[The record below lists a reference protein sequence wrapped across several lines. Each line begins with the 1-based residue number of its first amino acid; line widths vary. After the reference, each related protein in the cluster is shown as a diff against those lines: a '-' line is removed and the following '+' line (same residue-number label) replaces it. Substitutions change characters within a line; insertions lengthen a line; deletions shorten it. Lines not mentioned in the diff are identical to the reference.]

1 MAKLKLIETIQSKL
15 STLTKKDGQ
24 LIVVRD
30 NASLHIDL
38 DGNRIYISDWIDIST
53 DEERLAM
60 ISPLSNKYYYVVET
74 NKIWRYISGSW
85 VLISSIK
92 DLNEHIE
99 DTNIHINPTERT
111 NWNSAKTHA
120 NSTHARTDATKVEK
134 SSTNGNI
141 KINGSETV
149 VYVHPSG
156 TNPHNI
162 TKSDVGLGNVENKS
176 SATIRGEITSSNI
189 TTALGYTPLNSNL
202 KGSVD
207 GLAELD
213 STGKVPT
220 SQLPSYVDDVL
231 EYTAKSGFPTTGE
244 TGKIYVDTST
254 NLTYR
259 WSGSAYVEISP
270 SLALG
275 TTSSTAYRG
284 DRGNIAYTHS
294 QSSHAPSDAEKNQ
307 NAFSNVTVGSTTIA
321 ADTVTD
327 TLTLVAGGNVTLTPD
342 ATNDKITIAATDT
355 VYTHPDSGVTAGNYA
370 GVTVDAQGHVTAGST
385 TLPISKGGTGQTT
398 IANIYKN
405 VICKSGENTSP
416 EYVVGFDTS
425 YANNGY
431 VSIKDLRNTMGLGN
445 TTDALSIT
453 NGGTGATDAT
463 TALNNLGAATVNHT
477 HSVATTSTNG
487 LMTSTDKTKLDSIAE
502 GANKYTHPNYTAR
515 TGVPTANA
523 SPGFGG
529 TFKVSQPVSDAT
541 GHITAINSRTI
552 TIPNAIA
559 STSANG
565 LMSSTDKSK
574 LDNMDAYA
582 TNIPFITGTQ
592 TATTGTWTGTTSE
605 ISSLVDGQTIRYWLP
620 YKGSGEAT
628 LNLTLSD
635 GTTTGAIACYW
646 KGTTRLTTHYA
657 AGTVITL
664 TYRANISIA
673 GSTTTYT
680 GWWADADYD
689 SNSDTKVTQ
698 TVTTTNANYPLLL
711 APSGQTATKTTTS
724 YFASGVTLNPS
735 TNTIEANISGNA
747 TTATSATSATSA
759 TTATTASKLSNT
771 SAIGSATNPV
781 YFNASGVPVKTTY
794 TLGKSVPSNAIFTD
808 TTYSQA
814 TSSALGLVKIGFTE
828 SGKNYPVELNSSG
841 QMYVNVPWTDNNT
854 TYSDFVKSGS
864 SAKAGL
870 VPAPSTTAGTT
881 KYLREDGTWAVP
893 PDNNTTYST
902 MTGASSS
909 AAGVTGLVPAPAKGK
924 QASFLRGDGT
934 WVVPTNTWTKVS
946 TSADGYVTKLPGN
959 TTTFLRG
966 DGTWATPPD
975 TNTTYTL
982 SSFGITATAT
992 ELNTLDGITATVT
1005 ELNYCDGVTSNIQTQ
1020 LDAKQATITGGATTI
1035 TSSNLTASR
1044 ALISNSSG
1052 KVAVSAV
1059 TSTEL
1064 GYLDGVTSSIQTQL
1078 DGKAASSHGTHV
1090 SFSTT
1095 KPVVAGTAS
1104 VGSATTVSRSDHVH
1118 PAQTSVTGSSGSCT
1132 GNSATATSASSSAST
1147 VTTSCLRNI
1156 QASTTDLTAGT
1167 SSLTTGAI
1175 YIVYE

>member
-1 MAKLKLIETIQSKL
+1 MEQKCQIQMLKQYGTKYFKINTPLVSVFSIIKMEVKYKMAYLGENSLKKIF
-15 STLTKKDGQ
+15 TL
-24 LIVVRD
+24 
-30 NASLHIDL
+30 
-38 DGNRIYISDWIDIST
+38 
-53 DEERLAM
+53 
-60 ISPLSNKYYYVVET
+60 
-74 NKIWRYISGSW
+74 
-85 VLISSIK
+85 IK
-92 DLNEHIE
+92 DYL
-99 DTNIHINPTERT
+99 D
-111 NWNSAKTHA
+111 SKF
-120 NSTHARTDATKVEK
+120 
-134 SSTNGNI
+134 
-141 KINGSETV
+141 
-149 VYVHPSG
+149 
-156 TNPHNI
+156 
-162 TKSDVGLGNVENKS
+162 GNVENKS
-176 SATIRGEITSSNI
+176 SATIRSELTKENV
-189 TTALGYTPLNSNL
+189 TTALGYTPPKTNTTYGVATSSALGLVKSGTDITVDSSGNVSINDDSHAHVISNIDGLQTALNEKAPLASPTLTGTPKAPTATAGTNTTQIATTAFVQTAVANL
-202 KGSVD
+202 VDSAPDTLNTLGELAIAIEEHKDVTDTLDSAITNKVDKVD
-207 GLAELD
+207 GKGL
-213 STGKVPT
+213 
-220 SQLPSYVDDVL
+220 
-231 EYTAKSGFPTTGE
+231 
-244 TGKIYVDTST
+244 ST
-254 NLTYR
+254 NDY
-259 WSGSAYVEISP
+259 
-270 SLALG
+270 
-275 TTSSTAYRG
+275 TT
-284 DRGNIAYTHS
+284 
-294 QSSHAPSDAEKNQ
+294 AEKTKLSGIATGAEVNQ
-307 NAFSNVTVGSTTIA
+307 NAFSNVVVGSTTIS
-321 ADTVTD
+321 ADSKTD
-327 TLTLVAGGNVTLTPD
+327 SLTLVAGSNVTLTPD
-342 ATNDKITIAATDT
+342 ATNDKITIVATDT

-398 IANIYKN
+398 IANIYRN
-405 VICKSGENTSP
+405 VICKSGANTSP